1 MIIIRPE
8 TPDDYTAIYEVN
20 QLAFDGSDA
29 EPQLVE
35 AIRQS
40 AEFIPEL
47 SLVAEENGR
56 VVGHILFSPITIEAE
71 AGSIPALALAPM
83 AVLPECRSHG
93 IGTTLVRYGLEKC
106 KRLSHR
112 IIVVL
117 GHPSFYPRFGFSADL
132 AKPLDC
138 PFGDCKDAWMALELM
153 PGALDGVIG
162 TAVFP
167 KAFENI

>member
-56 VVGHILFSPITIEAE
+56 VVGHILFSPITGAMV
-71 AGSIPALALAPM
+71 LALHSSAM
-83 AVLPECRSHG
+83 GWRSA
-93 IGTTLVRYGLEKC
+93 
-106 KRLSHR
+106 
-112 IIVVL
+112 
-117 GHPSFYPRFGFSADL
+117 SAS
-132 AKPLDC
+132 A
-138 PFGDCKDAWMALELM
+138 
-153 PGALDGVIG
+153 
-162 TAVFP
+162 TASLLC
-167 KAFENI
+167 